1 MRLLQAHK
9 GFLIAV
15 FVALALVPVLANPY
29 YVFIGNMMML
39 FIILAVGL
47 NLLIGYSG
55 QLALANA
62 AMFGIGAYGCGVL
75 QVTLGFPFWISA
87 PLGALLAMTI
97 GTAIALPALR
107 LSGIYLALLTLAFA
121 MIVHWVL
128 LHWNTVTYGAGGF
141 QTPRLDLSPLPID
154 SDTGTYYLS
163 LIVAI
168 GMVTFAWRLVR
179 SRIGRAFVAI
189 RDGEVAAQALGIN
202 LVKYK
207 VLAFALSGFYAGVA
221 GALYVPLLG
230 YLAPEGFDLFQMII
244 HKSMVVVGGM
254 GSVLGSV
261 IGAVVI
267 TIVLEVLRDVKDI
280 QEIFFGAILI
290 IFVLF
295 RPKGLVSI
303 FHLIPGWREPLNSA
317 GRQIQAPPP
326 EPASGPEQPV
336 SGAVGGR
343 DT

>member
-1 MRLLQAHK
+1 MRLIQAHK
-9 GFLIAV
+9 GFLIVV

-128 LHWNTVTYGAGGF
+128 LHWNSVTYGAGGF

-154 SDTGTYYLS
+154 SGTGIYYLS

-168 GMVTFAWRLVR
+168 GMVAFAWRLVR

-280 QEIFFGAILI
+280 QEIFFGSILI

-303 FHLIPGWREPLNSA
+303 FNLIPGWREPLNSA
-317 GRQIQAPPP
+317 GRQIQPPPP
-326 EPASGPEQPV
+326 EVTGGAKQPV
-336 SGAVGGR
+336 ADAVSGR
-343 DT
+343 DA